1 MFADILA
8 NSKKHERKIRA
19 EGKAEG
25 KVEGKAEGNQEGEQK
40 KAIKMAKKML
50 AKNKPLDEIMEFTEL
65 TEDEIAEIELTGS
78 LGETTK

>member
-19 EGKAEG
+19 EGK
-25 KVEGKAEGNQEGEQK
+25 VEGNQEGEQK

-65 TEDEIAEIELTGS
+65 TEDEIAKIAENMRK
-78 LGETTK
+78 ET